1 MSTPK
6 KTRLASSI
14 DDDESFVISISK
26 SLKKRFLEKDAATS
40 LIESKKDAAIA
51 DIESEFLELKRQ
63 LLKRPSKTTTVTF
76 WLRSSRLIKLF
87 APCGVILSC
96 HMVVN
101 FHFRSFMIIFK
112 EQESVTAALNK

>member
-1 MSTPK
+1 MFSSQSDMSTPK

-51 DIESEFLELKRQ
+51 DIESEFSELKRQ
-63 LLKRPSKTTTVTF
+63 LLKRPSKTTTV
-76 WLRSSRLIKLF
+76 K
-87 APCGVILSC
+87 
-96 HMVVN
+96 
-101 FHFRSFMIIFK
+101 IIYA
-112 EQESVTAALNK
+112 QITCSDL